1 MIKPDDLTKENIRE
15 HNLIWSPVPDHP
27 RRILINGDSGS
38 GKTYSLFN
46 LIRHQPDIEKIN
58 LC

>member
-1 MIKPDDLTKENIRE
+1 MIKLDDLTKENIRE
-15 HNLIWSPVPDHP
+15 HNLIWSPVPDHSH
-27 RRILINGDSGS
+27 RILINGDSGS

-46 LIRHQPDIEKIN
+46 LIRHQPYIEKIN